1 MLSVIVGRTGPF
13 TGQSVVLGEAPVTFG
28 RKSDNDVIIVS
39 VSASR
44 FHAEIVT
51 ENDTYVLHDR
61 GSRNGTFV
69 NEQRVERH
77 ELTPGDTIRI
87 GDETF
92 LFETQEAVETVMD
105 LSQMDLPRANAVVD
119 PGVLR
124 VTVSGGGPVGLAF
137 ALLLEEALSGRVAI
151 TVYDGRWV
159 RSGTSVVWKDAAQGN
174 VRRQQVVTVQSR
186 QYLALTQEMQTA
198 MFGDS
203 GQFSE
208 MWPLGPDSV
217 DGRPP
222 RNIRIAY
229 IEDRLLEL
237 ANRKSAIRLVP
248 KRFDL
253 TEQEHLIARDHV
265 LVISEG
271 GRSRTR
277 EHFADR
283 FGMADASIYSL
294 DGEHIQDVVLGL
306 RVKSRLPDPMSVLLT
321 VAQNR
326 FLLNSLRGEGFL
338 NMRLTREEARNVIGI
353 DPVRQVFE
361 ECIAARPCLMS
372 RHEDNEFACPTHGT
386 LFLPALLRSSPLWKR
401 ILEGLRLFDVP
412 EEDLSAITSF
422 RLDMVQRP
430 RFTAQLTRPTADRP
444 GTYGFLLGDAAN
456 AIHFWP
462 GRGLNSGVASAVSL
476 ARSLSRVW
484 RGRPLRD
491 ADFIRHEAAMSM
503 LQYRHKSRAWNA
515 MVTTDERGV
524 TRAIKDIID
533 GSMDGTAKPAGA
545 GAVGRMPSV
554 PAAVPVPGS
563 AAGSGS
569 GSWSGSG
576 SGSGSAEAHLEVL
589 LDRMRAIR
597 ERLAP
602 RMPGLPDDNVLRAH
616 LSKLSPATLRTLQE
630 SGAWDTLIV
639 SGEEADIDIFYQ
651 QDAPVFVPAAP
662 QPSQPRPDPRS
673 SALLGPA

>member
-13 TGQSVVLGEAPVTFG
+13 AGQSVVLGDAPLTFG
-28 RKSDNDVIIVS
+28 RKSDNDVVIVS

-44 FHAEIVT
+44 LHAEIVT
-51 ENDTYVLHDR
+51 EDDTYVLHDR
-61 GSRNGTFV
+61 GSRNGTYV
-69 NEQRVERH
+69 NEQRVTRH

-105 LSQMDLPRANAVVD
+105 LSQLALPRAEAAD

-124 VTVSGGGPVGLAF
+124 VMVTGGGPVGLAF
-137 ALLLEEALSGRVAI
+137 ALLLESALPGRVSV

-159 RSGTSVVWKDAAQGN
+159 RDGADVVWKDETHGN

-186 QYLALTQEMQTA
+186 QYLALTEEMQSA
-198 MFGDS
+198 LFGENRE
-203 GQFSE
+203 FSE

-229 IEDRLLEL
+229 IEDQLLRL
-237 ANRKSAIRLVP
+237 ANTKPAIRLVP
-248 KRFDL
+248 QRFDPA
-253 TEQEHLIARDHV
+253 EHEHLIARDHV
-265 LVISEG
+265 LVICEG

-277 EHFADR
+277 EYFADR
-283 FGMADASIYSL
+283 FGAADASIYSL
-294 DGEHIQDVVLGL
+294 DGEHLQDVVLGL
-306 RVKSRLPDPMSVLLT
+306 RVKSRLSDPMSVLLT

-361 ECIAARPCLMS
+361 ECIAARPCVMS
-372 RHEDNEFACPTHGT
+372 RHEDNEFVCPTHGT
-386 LFLPALLRSSPLWKR
+386 LFLPALLRGSPLWKR
-401 ILEGLRLFDVP
+401 IQEGLRLFAVP
-412 EEDLSAITSF
+412 EDDLSAITSF

-462 GRGLNSGVASAVSL
+462 GRGLNSGLASAVSL

-515 MVTTDERGV
+515 MVTTDELGT
-524 TRAIKDIID
+524 TRAIKDIIERSTQD
-533 GSMDGTAKPAGA
+533 TAGP
-545 GAVGRMPSV
+545 
-554 PAAVPVPGS
+554 AVPQQQT
-563 AAGSGS
+563 SG
-569 GSWSGSG
+569 GP
-576 SGSGSAEAHLEVL
+576 ADADLEIL
-589 LDRMRAIR
+589 LDRMRSIR
-597 ERLAP
+597 DRLAP
-602 RMPGLPDDNVLRAH
+602 RLPGLPADEELRAH
-616 LSKLSPATLRTLQE
+616 LSTLAPATLRTLRE

-639 SGEEADIDIFYQ
+639 GGEEADIDIFYQ
-651 QDAPVFVPAAP
+651 QDAPVFVPTAP
-662 QPSQPRPDPRS
+662 PAPVPDPRT

>member
-44 FHAEIVT
+44 FHAEIVA
-51 ENDTYVLHDR
+51 DHGTYVLHDR

-77 ELTPGDTIRI
+77 ELQPGDTIRI

-105 LSQMDLPRANAVVD
+105 LSQMDLPRANAAVD

-124 VTVSGGGPVGLAF
+124 VTVTGGGPVGLAV
-137 ALLLEEALSGRVAI
+137 ALLLEEALAGRVAI
-151 TVYDGRWV
+151 TVYDGRWI
-159 RSGTSVVWKDAAQGN
+159 RNGTSVVWKDADQGN

-186 QYLALTQEMQTA
+186 QYLALTTEMQTA
-198 MFGDS
+198 MFGDTV
-203 GQFSE
+203 QYSE

-229 IEDRLLEL
+229 IEDQLLEL
-237 ANRKSAIRLVP
+237 ANSKSAIRLVP
-248 KRFDL
+248 KRFDIA
-253 TEQEHLIARDHV
+253 EQEHLITRDHV
-265 LVISEG
+265 LVIGEG

-277 EHFADR
+277 EHFAGR

-294 DGEHIQDVVLGL
+294 DGEHIQDIVLGL
-306 RVKSRLPDPMSVLLT
+306 KVKSRLSDPMSVLLT

-361 ECIAARPCLMS
+361 ECIAARPCVMS
-372 RHEDNEFACPTHGT
+372 RHEDNEFVCPTHGT
-386 LFLPALLRSSPLWKR
+386 LFLPALLRGSPLWKR
-401 ILEGLRLFDVP
+401 IMEGLRLFDVP

-430 RFTAQLTRPTADRP
+430 RFTAQLTRPTAAGP

-462 GRGLNSGVASAVSL
+462 GRGLNSGLASAVSL
-476 ARSLSRVW
+476 ARSLSRAW

-524 TRAIKDIID
+524 TRAIKDIIE
-533 GSMDGTAKPAGA
+533 GSMEASATPVPAPGVAGRAGAAPAGTD
-545 GAVGRMPSV
+545 
-554 PAAVPVPGS
+554 
-563 AAGSGS
+563 
-569 GSWSGSG
+569 
-576 SGSGSAEAHLEVL
+576 LEVL

-602 RMPGLPDDNVLRAH
+602 RMPGLPDDDVLRAH
-616 LSKLSPATLRTLQE
+616 LSTLAPATLRTLQE

-651 QDAPVFVPAAP
+651 QDAPVFVPTTPQQP
-662 QPSQPRPDPRS
+662 QPLPDPRN

>member
-1 MLSVIVGRTGPF
+1 MSSVIVGRTGPF
-13 TGQSVVLGEAPVTFG
+13 AGQSVVLGSAPLRFG

-44 FHAEIVT
+44 LHTEIVA
-51 ENDTYVLHDR
+51 EKDAYVLYDR
-61 GSRNGTFV
+61 SKNGTFV
-69 NEQRVERH
+69 NEERVTRH
-77 ELTPGDTIRI
+77 VLAPGDSIRI

-92 LFETQEAVETVMD
+92 LFETQEALETVMD
-105 LSQMDLPRANAVVD
+105 LSQLDLPRSNAAAN
-119 PGVLR
+119 PGELR
-124 VTVSGGGPVGLAF
+124 VTVTGGGPVGLAF
-137 ALLLEEALSGRVAI
+137 ALLLENALPGRVSI
-151 TVYDGRWV
+151 TVYDGRWI
-159 RSGTSVVWKDAAQGN
+159 RNGSTVVWKDETQGN

-186 QYLALTQEMQTA
+186 QYLALTDEMRSVLFDA
-198 MFGDS
+198 G
-203 GQFSE
+203 GFSE

-229 IEDRLLEL
+229 IEDKLLEL
-237 ANRKSAIRLVP
+237 ANAKPAIRLVP
-248 KRFDL
+248 KRFDPS
-253 TEQEHLIARDHV
+253 EQQNRLSQEHV
-265 LVISEG
+265 LVIGEG

-283 FGMADASIYSL
+283 FGAADSSIYSL
-294 DGEHIQDVVLGL
+294 DGEHLQDLVLGL
-306 RVKSRLPDPMSVLLT
+306 RVKSQLSDPMSVLLT

-338 NMRLTREEARNVIGI
+338 NMRLTREEAGNVIGI

-361 ECIAARPCLMS
+361 ECVAARPCLMS
-372 RHEDNEFACPTHGT
+372 RQEDNEFVCPTHGT

-401 ILEGLRLFDVP
+401 IQEGLRLFGVA
-412 EEDLSAITSF
+412 EDDLTAITSF

-430 RFTAQLTRPTADRP
+430 RFTAQLSRPTATTP

-462 GRGLNSGVASAVSL
+462 GRGLNSGLASAVSL

-484 RGRPLRD
+484 QGRPLRD

-515 MVTTDERGV
+515 MVTTDERGT
-524 TRAIKDIID
+524 TRAIKDIIAD
-533 GSMDGTAKPAGA
+533 SMEGDRVVAEPGA
-545 GAVGRMPSV
+545 ERSD
-554 PAAVPVPGS
+554 
-563 AAGSGS
+563 
-569 GSWSGSG
+569 
-576 SGSGSAEAHLEVL
+576 LDVL
-589 LDRMRAIR
+589 LDRMCAIR

-602 RMPGLPDDNVLRAH
+602 RLPGMPGDEELRSH
-616 LSKLSPATLRTLQE
+616 LSALAPSTLRTLQE

-639 SGEEADIDIFYQ
+639 GGEEADIDIFYQ
-651 QDAPVFVPAAP
+651 SDSPVFVGRPA
-662 QPSQPRPDPRS
+662 DPRVMGRPADPRQPG
-673 SALLGPA
+673 ALDPA

>member
-13 TGQSVVLGEAPVTFG
+13 AGQSVVLGEAPVTFG

-44 FHAEIVT
+44 FHAEIVA
-51 ENDTYVLHDR
+51 DHGTYVLHDR

-69 NEQRVERH
+69 NEQRVDRH
-77 ELTPGDTIRI
+77 ELQPGDTIHI

-105 LSQMDLPRANAVVD
+105 LSQMDLPRANAAAD

-124 VTVSGGGPVGLAF
+124 VTVTGGGPVGLAA
-137 ALLLEEALSGRVAI
+137 ALLLEEALAGRVAI
-151 TVYDGRWV
+151 TVYDGRWI
-159 RSGTSVVWKDAAQGN
+159 RNGPSVVWKDADQGN

-186 QYLALTQEMQTA
+186 QYLALTTEMQTA
-198 MFGDS
+198 MFGDT
-203 GQFSE
+203 GQYSE

-229 IEDRLLEL
+229 IEDQLLEL
-237 ANRKSAIRLVP
+237 ANSKSAIRLVP
-248 KRFDL
+248 KRFDIA
-253 TEQEHLIARDHV
+253 EQEHLITRDHV
-265 LVISEG
+265 LVIGEG

-277 EHFADR
+277 EHFAGR

-294 DGEHIQDVVLGL
+294 DGEHIQDIVLGL
-306 RVKSRLPDPMSVLLT
+306 KVKSRLSDPMSVLLT

-361 ECIAARPCLMS
+361 ECIAARPCVMS
-372 RHEDNEFACPTHGT
+372 RHEDNEFVCPTHGT
-386 LFLPALLRSSPLWKR
+386 LFLPALLRGSPLWKR
-401 ILEGLRLFDVP
+401 IMEGLRLFDVP

-430 RFTAQLTRPTADRP
+430 RFTAQLTRPTAAGP

-462 GRGLNSGVASAVSL
+462 GRGLNSGLASAVSL
-476 ARSLSRVW
+476 ARSLSRAW

-524 TRAIKDIID
+524 TRAIKDIIE
-533 GSMDGTAKPAGA
+533 GSMEASAT
-545 GAVGRMPSV
+545 SV
-554 PAAVPVPGS
+554 PAPGVAGRAG
-563 AAGSGS
+563 AAPAGTD
-569 GSWSGSG
+569 
-576 SGSGSAEAHLEVL
+576 LEVL

-602 RMPGLPDDNVLRAH
+602 RMPGLPDDDVLRAH
-616 LSKLSPATLRTLQE
+616 LSTLAPATLRTLQE

-651 QDAPVFVPAAP
+651 QDAPVFVPATPQQP
-662 QPSQPRPDPRS
+662 QPLPDPRN

>member
-1 MLSVIVGRTGPF
+1 MLSVLVGRTGPF
-13 TGQSVVLGEAPVTFG
+13 AGQSVVLGDAPLTFG
-28 RKSDNDVIIVS
+28 RKSDNDIVIVS

-44 FHAEIVT
+44 LHAEIVV
-51 ENDTYVLHDR
+51 EDGRYVLHDR
-61 GSRNGTFV
+61 DSRNGTYV
-69 NEQRVERH
+69 HDRRVTRH

-105 LSQMDLPRANAVVD
+105 LSQLALPRADATND

-124 VTVSGGGPVGLAF
+124 VTVTGGGPVGLAF
-137 ALLLEEALSGRVAI
+137 ALLLEDALPGRVSV
-151 TVYDGRWV
+151 TVHDGRWI
-159 RSGTSVVWKDAAQGN
+159 RSGTSVVWKDESHGN

-186 QYLALTQEMQTA
+186 QYLALTEEMRTTV
-198 MFGDS
+198 FEEGH
-203 GQFSE
+203 FSE

-217 DGRPP
+217 SGRPP
-222 RNIRIAY
+222 RNIRIAH

-237 ANRKSAIRLVP
+237 ANTKPAIRLVP
-248 KRFDL
+248 KRFDPA
-253 TEQEHLIARDHV
+253 ESEHLVARDHV
-265 LVISEG
+265 LVVCEG

-283 FGMADASIYSL
+283 FGAADASIYSL
-294 DGEHIQDVVLGL
+294 DGEHLQDVVLGL
-306 RVKSRLPDPMSVLLT
+306 RVKSRLSDPMSVLLT

-338 NMRLTREEARNVIGI
+338 NMRLTREEARNVVGI

-361 ECIAARPCLMS
+361 ECIAARPCVMS
-372 RHEDNEFACPTHGT
+372 RQEDNEFVCPTHGT
-386 LFLPALLRSSPLWKR
+386 LFLPALLRGSPLWKR
-401 ILEGLRLFDVP
+401 ILEGLRLFGVAED
-412 EEDLSAITSF
+412 DLSAVTSF

-430 RFTAQLTRPTADRP
+430 RFTAQLTRPAGDRP

-462 GRGLNSGVASAVSL
+462 GRGLNSGLASAVSL

-484 RGRPLRD
+484 QGRPLRD

-515 MVTTDERGV
+515 MVSTDERGV

-533 GSMDGTAKPAGA
+533 RSMDGAP
-545 GAVGRMPSV
+545 
-554 PAAVPVPGS
+554 
-563 AAGSGS
+563 AAGSPAPAGTT
-569 GSWSGSG
+569 G
-576 SGSGSAEAHLEVL
+576 ADLEVL
-589 LDRMRAIR
+589 LDRMRSIR
-597 ERLAP
+597 DRLAA
-602 RMPGLPDDNVLRAH
+602 RLPGLPDDEELRTH
-616 LSKLSPATLRTLQE
+616 LSALAPATLRTLQE

-639 SGEEADIDIFYQ
+639 GGEEADIDIFYQ

-662 QPSQPRPDPRS
+662 RATDPAPDPRT
-673 SALLGPA
+673 PA

>member
-13 TGQSVVLGEAPVTFG
+13 AGQSVVLGEAPVTFG

-44 FHAEIVT
+44 FHAEIVA
-51 ENDTYVLHDR
+51 DHGTYVLHDR

-69 NEQRVERH
+69 NEQRVDRH
-77 ELTPGDTIRI
+77 ELQPGDTIRI

-105 LSQMDLPRANAVVD
+105 LSQMDLPRANAAVD

-124 VTVSGGGPVGLAF
+124 VTVTGGGPVGLAA
-137 ALLLEEALSGRVAI
+137 ALLLEEALTGRVAI
-151 TVYDGRWV
+151 TVYDGRWI
-159 RSGTSVVWKDAAQGN
+159 RNGPSVVWKDADQGN

-186 QYLALTQEMQTA
+186 QYLALTTEMQTA
-198 MFGDS
+198 MFGDT
-203 GQFSE
+203 GQYSE

-229 IEDRLLEL
+229 IEDQLLEL
-237 ANRKSAIRLVP
+237 ANSKSAIRLVP
-248 KRFDL
+248 KRFDIA
-253 TEQEHLIARDHV
+253 EQEHLITRDHV
-265 LVISEG
+265 LVIGEG

-277 EHFADR
+277 EHFAGR

-294 DGEHIQDVVLGL
+294 DGEHIQDIVLGL
-306 RVKSRLPDPMSVLLT
+306 KVKSRLSDPMSVLLT

-361 ECIAARPCLMS
+361 ECIAARPCVMS
-372 RHEDNEFACPTHGT
+372 RHEDNEFVCPTHGT
-386 LFLPALLRSSPLWKR
+386 LFLPALLRGSPLWKR
-401 ILEGLRLFDVP
+401 IMEGLRLFDVP

-430 RFTAQLTRPTADRP
+430 RFTAQLTRPTAAGP

-462 GRGLNSGVASAVSL
+462 GRGLNSGLASAVSL
-476 ARSLSRVW
+476 ARSLSRAW

-524 TRAIKDIID
+524 TRAIKDIIE
-533 GSMDGTAKPAGA
+533 GSMEASATSVPTPGVAGRAGAAPAGTD
-545 GAVGRMPSV
+545 
-554 PAAVPVPGS
+554 
-563 AAGSGS
+563 
-569 GSWSGSG
+569 
-576 SGSGSAEAHLEVL
+576 LEVL

-602 RMPGLPDDNVLRAH
+602 RMPGLPDDDVLRAH
-616 LSKLSPATLRTLQE
+616 LSTLAPATLRTLQE

-651 QDAPVFVPAAP
+651 QDAPVFVPATPQQP
-662 QPSQPRPDPRS
+662 QPLPDPRN

>member
-13 TGQSVVLGEAPVTFG
+13 TGQSVVLGDAALTFG
-28 RKSDNDVIIVS
+28 RKSDNDVVIVS

-44 FHAEIVT
+44 LHAEILA
-51 ENDTYVLHDR
+51 EAGGYVLHDR
-61 GSRNGTFV
+61 ESRNGTYV
-69 NEQRVERH
+69 NEERVTRH
-77 ELTPGDTIRI
+77 QLAPGDSIRI

-105 LSQMDLPRANAVVD
+105 LSQLALPGTDGAAD
-119 PGVLR
+119 PGLLR
-124 VTVSGGGPVGLAF
+124 VTVSGGGPVGLGF
-137 ALLLEEALSGRVAI
+137 ALLLEEALGERVSV
-151 TVYDGRWV
+151 TVYDGRWI
-159 RSGTSVVWKDAAQGN
+159 RSGPKVVWKDETHGN

-186 QYLALTQEMQTA
+186 QYVSLTEEMRSAL
-198 MFGDS
+198 FGE
-203 GQFSE
+203 GHFSE

-222 RNIRIAY
+222 RNIRIAH

-237 ANRKSAIRLVP
+237 ANEKASIQLVP
-248 KRFDL
+248 ARFDPAEK
-253 TEQEHLIARDHV
+253 EQQLARDHV
-265 LVISEG
+265 LVVCEG

-283 FGMADASIYSL
+283 FGAADASIYSL
-294 DGEHIQDVVLGL
+294 DGEHLQDVVLGL
-306 RVKSRLPDPMSVLLT
+306 RVKSRLSDPMSVLLT

-353 DPVRQVFE
+353 DPVKHVFE
-361 ECIAARPCLMS
+361 ECIAARPCVMS
-372 RHEDNEFACPTHGT
+372 RHEDNEFICPTHGT
-386 LFLPALLRSSPLWKR
+386 LFLPALLRGSPLWKR
-401 ILEGLRLFDVP
+401 IQEGLRLFGVAD
-412 EEDLSAITSF
+412 EDFTAVTSF

-462 GRGLNSGVASAVSL
+462 GRGLNSGLASAVSL
-476 ARSLSRVW
+476 ARTLGRVW
-484 RGRPLRD
+484 QGRPLRD

-515 MVTTDERGV
+515 MVTTDEQGV

-533 GSMDGTAKPAGA
+533 SSLDAAAASSAPGATTGPDPQPATRD
-545 GAVGRMPSV
+545 VDI
-554 PAAVPVPGS
+554 
-563 AAGSGS
+563 
-569 GSWSGSG
+569 
-576 SGSGSAEAHLEVL
+576 L
-589 LDRMRAIR
+589 LDRLRSIR
-597 ERLAP
+597 ERLAT
-602 RMPGLPDDNVLRAH
+602 RLPGLPDDQELRAH
-616 LSKLSPATLRTLQE
+616 LSSLAPGTLRTLQV

-639 SGEEADIDIFYQ
+639 GGEEADIDIFYQ
-651 QDAPVFVPAAP
+651 QDAPVFVPAP
-662 QPSQPRPDPRS
+662 PRTAAGLPDPR
-673 SALLGPA
+673 LPA

>member
-13 TGQSVVLGEAPVTFG
+13 TGQSVVLGDAPLTFG
-28 RKSDNDVIIVS
+28 RNSENDVIIVS

-44 FHAEIVT
+44 FHAEIVA
-51 ENDTYVLHDR
+51 ENGAYVLRDR

-69 NEQRVERH
+69 NEQRVDRRQ
-77 ELTPGDTIRI
+77 LAPGDTIRI

-105 LSQMDLPRANAVVD
+105 LSQMDLPRAGAVVD

-137 ALLLEEALSGRVAI
+137 ALLLEEALSGRVAV

-186 QYLALTQEMQTA
+186 QYLALTDEMQTA

-217 DGRPP
+217 DGQPP

-248 KRFDL
+248 KRFDVA
-253 TEQEHLIARDHV
+253 EQEHLIARDHV

-306 RVKSRLPDPMSVLLT
+306 KVKSRLSDPMGVLLT

-401 ILEGLRLFDVP
+401 ILEGLQLFDVP

-430 RFTAQLTRPTADRP
+430 RFTAQLTRPAADRP

-462 GRGLNSGVASAVSL
+462 GRGLNSGLASAVSL

-524 TRAIKDIID
+524 TRAIKDIIE
-533 GSMDGTAKPAGA
+533 GSMEATATSARTDATNQKPSA
-545 GAVGRMPSV
+545 
-554 PAAVPVPGS
+554 PAAAS
-563 AAGSGS
+563 N
-569 GSWSGSG
+569 
-576 SGSGSAEAHLEVL
+576 SAEAHLEIL

-602 RMPGLPDDNVLRAH
+602 RLPGLPDDEVLRTH
-616 LSKLSPATLRTLQE
+616 LSSLAPATLRTLQE

-639 SGEEADIDIFYQ
+639 GGEEADIDIFYQ
-651 QDAPVFVPAAP
+651 QDAPVFVPATRRP
-662 QPSQPRPDPRS
+662 PEPLPDPR
-673 SALLGPA
+673 AAGLLDLG

>member
-1 MLSVIVGRTGPF
+1 MSSVIVGRTGPF
-13 TGQSVVLGEAPVTFG
+13 AGQSVVLGSAPLRFG

-44 FHAEIVT
+44 LHTEIVA
-51 ENDTYVLHDR
+51 EDGAFVLYDR
-61 GSRNGTFV
+61 SKNGTFV
-69 NEQRVERH
+69 NDQRVTRH
-77 ELTPGDTIRI
+77 VLAPGDSIRI

-92 LFETQEAVETVMD
+92 LFETQEALETVID
-105 LSQMDLPRANAVVD
+105 LSQLDLPRANASAN
-119 PGVLR
+119 PGELR
-124 VTVSGGGPVGLAF
+124 VTVTGGGPVGLAF
-137 ALLLEEALSGRVAI
+137 ALLLENALPGKASI
-151 TVYDGRWV
+151 TVYDGRWI
-159 RSGTSVVWKDAAQGN
+159 RNGSTVVWKDETQGN

-186 QYLALTQEMQTA
+186 QYLALTEEMQSA
-198 MFGDS
+198 MFDAG
-203 GQFSE
+203 GFSE

-229 IEDRLLEL
+229 IEDKLLEL
-237 ANRKSAIRLVP
+237 ANAKSAIRLVP
-248 KRFDL
+248 KRFDPS
-253 TEQEHLIARDHV
+253 EQQHRLSQEHV

-283 FGMADASIYSL
+283 FGAADSSIYSL
-294 DGEHIQDVVLGL
+294 DGEHLQDLVLGL
-306 RVKSRLPDPMSVLLT
+306 RVKSRLSDPMSVLLT

-338 NMRLTREEARNVIGI
+338 NMRLTREEAGNVIGI

-361 ECIAARPCLMS
+361 ECVAARPCLMS
-372 RHEDNEFACPTHGT
+372 RHEDNEFVCPTHGT
-386 LFLPALLRSSPLWKR
+386 LFLPALLRSSPLWKQ
-401 ILEGLRLFDVP
+401 IQEGLRLFGVP
-412 EEDLSAITSF
+412 EDDLSAITSF

-430 RFTAQLTRPTADRP
+430 RFTAQLNRPTATSP

-462 GRGLNSGVASAVSL
+462 GRGLNSGLASAVSL
-476 ARSLSRVW
+476 SRSLSRVW
-484 RGRPLRD
+484 QGRPLRD

-524 TRAIKDIID
+524 TRAIKDIIAD
-533 GSMDGTAKPAGA
+533 SMEGDR
-545 GAVGRMPSV
+545 VV
-554 PAAVPVPGS
+554 
-563 AAGSGS
+563 
-569 GSWSGSG
+569 
-576 SGSGSAEAHLEVL
+576 AEPDAERSDLDLL

-602 RMPGLPDDNVLRAH
+602 RLPGMPSDEELRSH
-616 LSKLSPATLRTLQE
+616 LSTLAPATLRALQD

-639 SGEEADIDIFYQ
+639 GGEEADIDIFYQ
-651 QDAPVFVPAAP
+651 SDAPVFVG
-662 QPSQPRPDPRS
+662 RPVDPRTIGQTAGPRQPG
-673 SALLGPA
+673 ALDPA

>member
-1 MLSVIVGRTGPF
+1 MSSVIVGRTGPF
-13 TGQSVVLGEAPVTFG
+13 AGQSVVLGNAPLRFG

-44 FHAEIVT
+44 LHTEIVA
-51 ENDTYVLHDR
+51 EDGAFVLYDR
-61 GSRNGTFV
+61 SKNGTFV
-69 NEQRVERH
+69 NDQPVTRH
-77 ELTPGDTIRI
+77 VLVPGDSIRI

-92 LFETQEAVETVMD
+92 LFETQEALETVLD
-105 LSQMDLPRANAVVD
+105 LSQLELPRANASAN
-119 PGVLR
+119 PGELR

-137 ALLLEEALSGRVAI
+137 ALLLENALPGKASI
-151 TVYDGRWV
+151 TVYDGRWIKNG
-159 RSGTSVVWKDAAQGN
+159 STVVWKDETQGN

-186 QYLALTQEMQTA
+186 QYLALTEEMQSA
-198 MFGDS
+198 LFDAG
-203 GQFSE
+203 GFSE

-229 IEDRLLEL
+229 IEDKLLEL
-237 ANRKSAIRLVP
+237 ANAKSAIRLVP
-248 KRFDL
+248 KRFDPS
-253 TEQEHLIARDHV
+253 EQQQRLSQEHV

-283 FGMADASIYSL
+283 FGAADSSIYSL
-294 DGEHIQDVVLGL
+294 DGEHLQDLVLGL
-306 RVKSRLPDPMSVLLT
+306 RVKSQLSDPMSVLLT

-338 NMRLTREEARNVIGI
+338 NMRLTREEAGNVIGI

-361 ECIAARPCLMS
+361 ECVAARPCLMS
-372 RHEDNEFACPTHGT
+372 RHEDNEFVCPTHGT
-386 LFLPALLRSSPLWKR
+386 LFLPALLRSSPLWKQ
-401 ILEGLRLFDVP
+401 IQEGLRLFGVP
-412 EEDLSAITSF
+412 EDDLSAITSF

-430 RFTAQLTRPTADRP
+430 RFTAQLSRPTATST

-462 GRGLNSGVASAVSL
+462 GRGLNSGLASAVSL
-476 ARSLSRVW
+476 SRSLSRVW
-484 RGRPLRD
+484 QGRPLRD

-524 TRAIKDIID
+524 TRAIKDIIAD
-533 GSMDGTAKPAGA
+533 SMEGDR
-545 GAVGRMPSV
+545 AV
-554 PAAVPVPGS
+554 
-563 AAGSGS
+563 
-569 GSWSGSG
+569 
-576 SGSGSAEAHLEVL
+576 AESDAERSDLDLL
-589 LDRMRAIR
+589 LDRMSAIR

-602 RMPGLPDDNVLRAH
+602 RLPGMPSDEELRSHLSTLAPSTLRA
-616 LSKLSPATLRTLQE
+616 LQE

-639 SGEEADIDIFYQ
+639 GGEEADIDIFYQ
-651 QDAPVFVPAAP
+651 SDAPVFVG
-662 QPSQPRPDPRS
+662 RPIDPRIGQAAGPRQPG
-673 SALLGPA
+673 ALDPA

>member
-1 MLSVIVGRTGPF
+1 MSSVIVGRTGPF
-13 TGQSVVLGEAPVTFG
+13 AGQSVVLGSAPLRFG

-44 FHAEIVT
+44 LHTEIVA
-51 ENDTYVLHDR
+51 EDGAFVLYDR
-61 GSRNGTFV
+61 SKNGTFV
-69 NEQRVERH
+69 NDQRVTRH
-77 ELTPGDTIRI
+77 VLAPGDSIRI

-92 LFETQEAVETVMD
+92 LFETQEALETVID
-105 LSQMDLPRANAVVD
+105 LSQLDLPRANASAN
-119 PGVLR
+119 PGELR
-124 VTVSGGGPVGLAF
+124 VTVTGGGPVGLAF
-137 ALLLEEALSGRVAI
+137 ALLLENALPGKASI
-151 TVYDGRWV
+151 TVYDGRWI
-159 RSGTSVVWKDAAQGN
+159 RNGSTVVWKDETQGN

-186 QYLALTQEMQTA
+186 QYLALTEEMQSA
-198 MFGDS
+198 MFDAG
-203 GQFSE
+203 GFSE

-229 IEDRLLEL
+229 IEDKLLEL
-237 ANRKSAIRLVP
+237 ANAKSAIRLVP
-248 KRFDL
+248 KRFDPS
-253 TEQEHLIARDHV
+253 EQQHRLSQEHV

-283 FGMADASIYSL
+283 FGAADSSIYSL
-294 DGEHIQDVVLGL
+294 DGEHLQDLVLGL
-306 RVKSRLPDPMSVLLT
+306 RVKSRLSDPMSVLLT

-338 NMRLTREEARNVIGI
+338 NMRLTREEAGNVIGI

-361 ECIAARPCLMS
+361 ECVAARPCLMS
-372 RHEDNEFACPTHGT
+372 RHGDNEFVCPTHGT
-386 LFLPALLRSSPLWKR
+386 LFLPALLRSSPLWKQ
-401 ILEGLRLFDVP
+401 IQEGLRLFGVP
-412 EEDLSAITSF
+412 EDDLSAITSF

-430 RFTAQLTRPTADRP
+430 RFTAQLNRPTATSP

-462 GRGLNSGVASAVSL
+462 GRGLNSGLASAVSL
-476 ARSLSRVW
+476 SRSLSRVW
-484 RGRPLRD
+484 QGRPLRD

-524 TRAIKDIID
+524 TRAIKDIIAD
-533 GSMDGTAKPAGA
+533 SMEGDR
-545 GAVGRMPSV
+545 VV
-554 PAAVPVPGS
+554 
-563 AAGSGS
+563 
-569 GSWSGSG
+569 
-576 SGSGSAEAHLEVL
+576 AEPDAERSDLDLL

-602 RMPGLPDDNVLRAH
+602 RLPGMPSDEELRSH
-616 LSKLSPATLRTLQE
+616 LSTLAPATLRALQD

-639 SGEEADIDIFYQ
+639 GGEEADIDIFYQ
-651 QDAPVFVPAAP
+651 SDAPVFVG
-662 QPSQPRPDPRS
+662 RPVDPRTIGQTAGPRQPG
-673 SALLGPA
+673 ALDPA